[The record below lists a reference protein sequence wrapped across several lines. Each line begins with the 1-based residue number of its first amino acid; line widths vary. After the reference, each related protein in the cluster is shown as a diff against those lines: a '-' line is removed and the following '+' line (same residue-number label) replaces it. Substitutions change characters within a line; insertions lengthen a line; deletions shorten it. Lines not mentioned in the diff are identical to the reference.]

1 MKIETTDSPTYAR
14 PHAHGRKPRP
24 CRVGTSSSE
33 FGVISEP
40 VISSKQQISHK
51 PSSSKQ
57 TNASTNLNNV
67 DRDALSRTAETADVL
82 LQISVHILKHQV
94 KHRLA
99 FFVLALL
106 DIHQSVGLTP

>member
-1 MKIETTDSPTYAR
+1 M
-14 PHAHGRKPRP
+14 
-24 CRVGTSSSE
+24 
-33 FGVISEP
+33 
-40 VISSKQQISHK
+40 ISSKQQISHR

-99 FFVLALL
+99 FLVLALL
-106 DIHQSVGLTP
+106 DIHQPVDQHRKNPSYKQAETEEESKTPPTDHESSRK